1 MKKLKNIVIIA
12 LLAGLVSCS
21 KQFDINDNPNDPTA
35 LQESVLLPR
44 IQKYLG
50 FAMGMGGDTDN
61 LNVSKG
67 GFGTNLSAYM
77 HQMTHYGNA
86 DDYGAQANDY
96 YWSQGWN
103 ISYRDV
109 LTNLNS
115 VIEQGTLNQNLK
127 YVGIAKIL
135 KAYTFSVLVDLYGDV
150 PFSEANQ
157 SVNGILYPKYDTGSE
172 IYPQLFT
179 LLDQGIADIQN
190 TDAAN
195 LSVPKTDDVIY
206 GGNVSNWVKAANSIK
221 LKLLVQQR
229 KVKDVSSEVN
239 ALLSNSANLI
249 SSNDQS
255 FMIRYGK
262 NEATDDR
269 NPGFSEYFAT
279 QRTMHPSPWLY
290 EIMKGYNANIL
301 TGIQDPRIP
310 YYFYNQIKSTAA
322 PNPIVEY
329 RDGGFVSK
337 YFGSQGTNRGTNVQN
352 IVSLFGVYPVGGRY
366 DDGQGGTATANS
378 GTGAAP
384 YRLITYADI
393 LFLKAELVNE
403 GIVAGNA
410 ADILKSAVQASF
422 SMVDYV
428 VANNGSSQTIP
439 TLSGTAAETT
449 YIDALLTKFNSVS
462 SAKKLEYII
471 TEKWLSSVG
480 TWIDQYNDYRRT
492 GYPILFAPNGTV
504 TPPAGGNG
512 GDDLPAVPVSSSRGF
527 PLSLPYISDEI
538 NTNPNAPQQ
547 KGDLTSAKVFWM
559 P

>member
-1 MKKLKNIVIIA
+1 MKKIKNIIVIA
-12 LLAGLVSCS
+12 LLAGLASCS
-21 KQFDINDNPNDPTA
+21 KHFDINDNPNDPTS
-35 LQESVLLPR
+35 LQESALLPR

-50 FAMGMGGDTDN
+50 FALGMGGDTDD

-77 HQMTHYGNA
+77 HQMSHYGNA

-115 VIEQGTLNQNLK
+115 IIEQGVSNDNLR
-127 YVGIAKIL
+127 YVGIAKIM
-135 KAYTFSVLVDLYGDV
+135 KAYTYSVLVDLYGDV

-157 SVNGILYPKYDTGSE
+157 SVGGILYPKYDSGSE

-179 LLDQGIADIQN
+179 LLEEGIADLQN
-190 TDAAN
+190 TDATN
-195 LSVPKTDDVIY
+195 LSVPSTDDVIY
-206 GGNVSNWVKAANSIK
+206 GGNATNWVRAANSIK

-229 KVKDVSSEVN
+229 KIKDVSAEVN
-239 ALLSNSANLI
+239 ALLANPSDLI
-249 SSNDQS
+249 SSTEQS

-290 EIMKGYNANIL
+290 EIMKGYNSNIL
-301 TGIQDPRIP
+301 TGIEDPRTP
-310 YYFYNQIKSTAA
+310 YYFYNQIKANAA
-322 PNPIVEY
+322 ANPIVEY

-337 YFGSQGTNRGTNVQN
+337 YFGSQGTNRGSNVQN
-352 IVSLFGVYPVGGRY
+352 IVSLFGIYPVGGRY
-366 DDGQGGTATANS
+366 DDGQGGTANANS

-393 LFLKAELVNE
+393 LYLQAELINE
-403 GIVAGNA
+403 SVISGNA
-410 ADILKSAVQASF
+410 DEVLEAAVKESF
-422 SMVDYV
+422 KMVDYV

-439 TLSGTAAETT
+439 ALSGTAAETT
-449 YIDALLTKFNSVS
+449 YIDALLVKFNSAS
-462 SAKKLEYII
+462 AAKKLEYIM

-547 KGDLTSAKVFWM
+547 KTDLTSAKVFWM